1 VTCLPIKT
9 LHITNCYHASSGG
22 IRTFYRALLDAAN
35 QRHREIRLVV
45 PGPKDSIEKV
55 GDFGKIYT
63 IAAPG
68 SPFVDSRY
76 HLLLPHL
83 YALPYRSKL
92 RQILEEE
99 RPGLVEVCDKYT
111 LCFLPSVLRRGWI
124 ESAPP
129 AVLVGF
135 SCERMDDNVS
145 AFLSP
150 GSLGRRFAN
159 WYMRKVYAPR
169 FDCHIS
175 NSQYTAGELTEALA
189 DRPDLP
195 VHVCPMGADCENFS
209 PLRRE
214 QKKRAALLVAFQN
227 ATGVGENTT
236 LLLYAGRISREKNIS
251 LLLEM
256 MEFLDDRTS
265 AKYRLLI
272 VGAGPL
278 ANWLKKNA
286 ERRVPG
292 RVQMLG
298 HVADRER
305 LADIFA
311 NCDAL
316 IHPNPREPF
325 GIAPLEAMAS
335 GLPVVAPISGGVLSY
350 ASEKNSWLAEA
361 SGGSFANSVRRIF
374 DDESARQ
381 SKVSRAMETAR
392 EFSWSRTTERF
403 FNLYDSLHTRFQ
415 NSTEQKFMPPLTAES
430 PNLAELNKSTPRDGL
445 LPGTGLGGCGSGENG
460 I

>member
-1 VTCLPIKT
+1 MNCLPIKT

-35 QRHREIRLVV
+35 QRQREIRLVV
-45 PGPKDSIEKV
+45 PGPKDSIEEV
-55 GDFGKIYT
+55 GAFARIYT

-68 SPFVDSRY
+68 SPFVDSKYR
-76 HLLLPHL
+76 LLLPHL

-124 ESAPP
+124 ESAPQ
-129 AVLVGF
+129 AVLVGL

-145 AFLSP
+145 AFISP
-150 GSLGRRFAN
+150 GSLGLLFAN
-159 WYMRKVYAPR
+159 WYMRKIYAPR

-175 NSQYTAGELTEALA
+175 NSHYTAGELIEALA
-189 DRPDLP
+189 QRPDLP
-195 VHVCPMGADCENFS
+195 VHVCPMGTDCENLG
-209 PLRRE
+209 PHRRE
-214 QKKRAALLVAFQN
+214 QKKREALL
-227 ATGVGENTT
+227 ATFCNTSHAGENAK
-236 LLLYAGRISREKNIS
+236 LLLYVGRISREKNIS

-256 MEFLDDRTS
+256 MELLEDRGS
-265 AKYRLLI
+265 AEYRLLV

-278 ANWLKKNA
+278 TDWLRSNA

-292 RVQMLG
+292 RVQLLG
-298 HVADRER
+298 HLADRER

-335 GLPVVAPISGGVLSY
+335 GLPVLAPFSGGVLSY
-350 ASEKNSWLAEA
+350 ANEQNSWLAEA
-361 SGGSFANSVRRIF
+361 DGESFANSVRRIF
-374 DDESARQ
+374 DDERARQ
-381 SKVSRAMETAR
+381 SKVSRAIDTAG
-392 EFSWSRTTERF
+392 EFSWSRTTAHF
-403 FNLYDSLHTRFQ
+403 FDLYDSLHMRFQ
-415 NSTEQKFMPPLTAES
+415 NSAGQRFLQPRTAES
-430 PNLAELNKSTPRDGL
+430 LDLRELNKSTARDGL
-445 LPGTGLGGCGSGENG
+445 LPGA
-460 I
+460 